1 MLQLPWPGR
10 PVTYGTPY
18 ALSALPIICPTVS
31 FIGTSLSALCLP
43 HILLPGE
50 EGVNASSRRP
60 HRVPAWLYNPVRVE
74 GGARLEPAQ
83 VSVAER
89 PAVPRRSV
97 SSEDVQRECHGPRQS
112 TSRLVFFQ

>member
-31 FIGTSLSALCLP
+31 FIGTSMSALCLP
-43 HILLPGE
+43 HILLLGE
-50 EGVNASSRRP
+50 EGSERVKLPATSRAR
-60 HRVPAWLYNPVRVE
+60 WLYNPVRVE

-89 PAVPRRSV
+89 PTVPRRSV

-112 TSRLVFFQ
+112 TSRLVVFQ